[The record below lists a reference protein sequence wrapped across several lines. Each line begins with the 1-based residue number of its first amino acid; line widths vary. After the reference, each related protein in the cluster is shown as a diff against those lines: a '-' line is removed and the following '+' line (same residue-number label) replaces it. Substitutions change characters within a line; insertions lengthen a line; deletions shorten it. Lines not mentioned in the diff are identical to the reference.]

1 MLHQLG
7 RVLQELQQEFAGRFR
22 LRPLVYADRSHV
34 EVLPEESPML
44 PPPLSVRHDSV
55 ILVLAYTA
63 AAVSITDRLET
74 G

>member
-7 RVLQELQQEFAGRFR
+7 RVLQELQQEFTGRFR
-22 LRPLVYADRSHV
+22 LRLLVYADRSHV
-34 EVLPEESPML
+34 EVLPEESPVL